1 MIIKHLKNKD
11 IDFNR
16 WDETISGSVN
26 RLSYAYSWYLNIV
39 SPGWEALVTPD
50 YKFVMPITVKKK
62 YKIPYV
68 VQPVLTQQL
77 GVFSTEKTEPE
88 VINEFIKNIPYYSY
102 ELNLNE
108 ENLTEETLLFPNYIL
123 ELNKTYQEIKKSF
136 AKNTLRNIEKC
147 NNSQLLV
154 DENLSVQDFINFYE
168 SAENKFYKIESTLL
182 NKLLQAGIEH
192 QKIVLKG
199 VRGFDDQQLVA
210 VLCLLISGN
219 RITYL
224 LPVSN
229 EKGKKCFA
237 MFFLINDIIKK
248 EAGTNKIL
256 DFEGSRIDNIA
267 RFYKGFGAKNKPYT
281 IIKKF
286 RPSFLVG
293 RV

>member
-108 ENLTEETLLFPNYIL
+108 ENLTEETIQFPNYIL
-123 ELNKTYQEIKKSF
+123 DLNKSYQEIKKSF
-136 AKNTLRNIEKC
+136 AKNTIRNIEKC
-147 NNSQLLV
+147 VSYDLSV
-154 DENLSVQDFINFYE
+154 EENLPVQNFIEFYE
-168 SAENKFYKIESTLL
+168 SAENKFYKIDPSLL
-182 NKLLQAGIEH
+182 KELLQAGVENR
-192 QKIVLKG
+192 KIVLKG
-199 VRGFDDQQLVA
+199 VRDSEKQLIA
-210 VLCLLISGN
+210 VLCLLISGD

-229 EKGKKCFA
+229 DMGKKCFA
-237 MFFLINDIIKK
+237 MFFLINEIIKN
-248 EAGTNKIL
+248 EAGTKKIL